1 MNYNAEYR
9 IIACYYRVSRYTG
22 ACDESK
28 SIKNQRLIVDR
39 YIRENLSE
47 YYIVEKNIEEEIIR
61 EKEEKIKD
69 KIKEK
74 IKDKIVGAI
83 EENRTIREK
92 KREYIIKE
100 YIDDGYSGKNI
111 NRPALEELLEDVAH
125 NKISVIIVKDFSRF
139 SRDYLFM
146 GEFLERI
153 NYSSDI
159 RFISINDNYDNYDSI
174 IINKSDNFEHIN
186 CKASTVDEAFKHI
199 IYDYYSID
207 NSYKIKKG
215 LENSR
220 SRGRY
225 IAAKAIYGYRKK
237 NGKLIVDKEEARIVQ
252 SIFKDYLNGVKVVD
266 IVKKLNKTSDIGH
279 IRKIKNINNINGYYC
294 EIKVGEVNNAIK
306 WDKSKVYRILREEQ
320 YTGIMIYGKKQT
332 KEIGTN
338 KKIIMPRKLWKIIE
352 NHHQAII
359 DKELFQQV
367 REKMSSKY
375 LKRG

>member
-1 MNYNAEYR
+1 MNYYAEYK

-22 ACDESK
+22 ECDESK

-47 YYIVEKNIEEEIIR
+47 YHIEEKN
-61 EKEEKIKD
+61 
-69 KIKEK
+69 
-74 IKDKIVGAI
+74 
-83 EENRTIREK
+83 
-92 KREYIIKE
+92 IIKE
-100 YIDDGYSGKNI
+100 YIDDGYSGKSI
-111 NRPALEELLEDVAH
+111 NRPALKKLLENVAH
-125 NKISVIIVKDFSRF
+125 NKISIIIVKDFSRF

-153 NYSSDI
+153 NYSTDI
-159 RFISINDNYDNYDSI
+159 RFIAINDNYDNY
-174 IINKSDNFEHIN
+174 
-186 CKASTVDEAFKHI
+186 CKASIVDEAFKHI

-225 IAAKAIYGYRKK
+225 IASKAIYGYRKK
-237 NGKLIVDKEEARIVQ
+237 NGKLIVNKEEARIVQ

-266 IVKKLNKTSDIGH
+266 IVNNLNKTSDIGD
-279 IRKIKNINNINGYYC
+279 IRNIENKNKCYC
-294 EIKVGEVNNAIK
+294 ENKGGEANNDNIKK
-306 WDKSKVYRILREEQ
+306 WDKAKVYRILREEQ

-338 KKIIMPRKLWKIIE
+338 KKIVMPRKQWKIIE

-359 DKELFQQV
+359 DKEVFQKV

>member
-1 MNYNAEYR
+1 M
-9 IIACYYRVSRYTG
+9 
-22 ACDESK
+22 
-28 SIKNQRLIVDR
+28 
-39 YIRENLSE
+39 
-47 YYIVEKNIEEEIIR
+47 
-61 EKEEKIKD
+61 
-69 KIKEK
+69 
-74 IKDKIVGAI
+74 GAI

-111 NRPALEELLEDVAH
+111 NRPALEELLKHVTY

-294 EIKVGEVNNAIK
+294 EIKVGEVNNDNIIK
-306 WDKSKVYRILREEQ
+306 WDKAKVYRILREEQ

-332 KEIGTN
+332 KETS
-338 KKIIMPRKLWKIIE
+338 KKARI
-352 NHHQAII
+352 
-359 DKELFQQV
+359 
-367 REKMSSKY
+367 
-375 LKRG
+375 